1 MNLGGAALA
10 INPLAVLAAAVLTF
24 VIGGIWYSS
33 LLFER
38 PWRGLIGVSDAQF
51 TQASQPRI
59 FGLSFVAALVMSIN
73 LALFL
78 GGPSVDVVFGATAGL
93 LAGVGWVAA
102 AMATTYLFERRSLR
116 LWAIDAGY
124 HVVALTAMGA
134 LLGAWR

>member
-1 MNLGGAALA
+1 MNLGGAAIA
-10 INPLAVLAAAVLTF
+10 VNPLAILAAAVLTF

-38 PWRGLIGVSDAQF
+38 PWRGLIGVSETQFAAQ
-51 TQASQPRI
+51 SQLRI
-59 FGLSFVAALVMSIN
+59 FALSFVAALVMSIN

-78 GGPSVDVVFGATAGL
+78 SAPSVDVVFGATAGL
-93 LAGVGWVAA
+93 LAGAGWVAA
-102 AMATTYLFERRSLR
+102 AMATTYLFERRPLK
-116 LWAIDAGY
+116 LWLIDAGY